1 MTRAE
6 LRAAM
11 KKTRAE
17 LRERVKASKAQTE
30 AALANNPAVQKARR
44 RRRLKRIASLA
55 LLLLLLLLIR
65 CEGEPGEPVVADG
78 VPDAGSTEE
87 KLVAKKTAPKA
98 PWKKPVIPPKPVERP
113 DYDTP
118 SRLPAAW
125 VDEFRLQVAARSPRL
140 SACFIGTNRPGAL
153 RWTTLVSLQTGAVGN
168 HDFEPMG
175 AAADLTRAQLDC
187 LAEVLAKPGYR
198 LSGATA
204 EGLPERVSLVLEF

>member
-65 CEGEPGEPVVADG
+65 CEGEPGEPVVGGA
-78 VPDAGSTEE
+78 PDAGRPEE
-87 KLVAKKTAPKA
+87 KAAVTKVVPKP
-98 PWKKPVIPPKPVERP
+98 PWKKPLIPPKPVPRP
-113 DYDTP
+113 DFDTP
-118 SRLPAAW
+118 ARLPAAW

-175 AAADLTRAQLDC
+175 PAADLTRAQLDC
-187 LAEVLAKPGYR
+187 LADVLAKPGYR
-198 LSGATA
+198 LSGARA

>member
-1 MTRAE
+1 
-6 LRAAM
+6 M
-11 KKTRAE
+11 KKRRAE

-65 CEGEPGEPVVADG
+65 CEGEPGEPVAAG
-78 VPDAGSTEE
+78 APDAGRPEE
-87 KLVAKKTAPKA
+87 KVAVTKA
-98 PWKKPVIPPKPVERP
+98 VPTTPWKKPLIPPKPVPRP
-113 DYDTP
+113 DFDTP

-187 LAEVLAKPGYR
+187 LADVLAKPGYR

>member
-1 MTRAE
+1 VTRAE

-17 LRERVKASKAQTE
+17 LRARVKASKAQTE

-65 CEGEPGEPVVADG
+65 CEGEPGEPVVATA
-78 VPDAGSTEE
+78 PDAGRPEE
-87 KLVAKKTAPKA
+87 KLVEKKAAPKT

-113 DYDTP
+113 DFETP

-175 AAADLTRAQLDC
+175 PAADLTRTQLDC
-187 LAEVLAKPGYR
+187 LADVLAKPGYR